1 MSARFEEIDW
11 RPTPMGEI
19 SLRRRRDPASGEDVY
34 EVKLDDEY
42 LMSSLF
48 TAGEVELARLGLAAL
63 PDAPIDVAV
72 GGLGLGYTARTALDD
87 PRVRSL
93 IVVDALAEVID
104 WHRRGLVPLG
114 TGLASDPRCRL
125 VRGDFFAMAAGT
137 AAAGGPVPADGAK
150 AGGPVSADGAKAGGP
165 VPADGAKADGAA
177 AGDPVPADGAV
188 AGDPVSAGDPTPGAV
203 AAPHGLDPETPG
215 RRFHAILLDVDHSP
229 RHVLHPG
236 HAALYRHAG
245 LTALAELLYPGGV
258 FALWSNDPPDEE
270 FGSVLAEVFT
280 ETAAHVV
287 DFDNPLQGGTA
298 ANTVY
303 VARRRES

>member
-11 RPTPMGEI
+11 RTTPMGEI
-19 SLRRRRDPASGEDVY
+19 SLRRRRDPVSGDDIY

-48 TAGEVELARLGLAAL
+48 TEGEVELTRLGLAEL
-63 PDAPIDVAV
+63 PDTPLDVAV

-114 TGLASDPRCRL
+114 EGLASDPRCQL
-125 VRGDFFAMAAGT
+125 VRGDFFAMAAGS
-137 AAAGGPVPADGAK
+137 AAAGGPVPAGDT
-150 AGGPVSADGAKAGGP
+150 ADGS
-165 VPADGAKADGAA
+165 GAA
-177 AGDPVPADGAV
+177 P
-188 AGDPVSAGDPTPGAV
+188 S
-203 AAPHGLDPETPG
+203 GLDPETPG

-236 HAALYRHAG
+236 HAALYRPAG
-245 LTALAELLYPGGV
+245 LTALAELLHPGGV
-258 FALWSNDPPDEE
+258 FALWSNDPPDDE
-270 FGSVLAEVFT
+270 FGAVLAEVFE

-287 DFDNPLQGGTA
+287 DFANPLQGGTA
-298 ANTVY
+298 TNTVY
-303 VARRRES
+303 VARRGES

>member
-19 SLRRRRDPASGEDVY
+19 SLRRRRDPLSGDDVY
-34 EVKLDDEY
+34 EVKLGDEY

-48 TAGEVELARLGLAAL
+48 TTGEVELTRIGLAEL
-63 PDAPIDVAV
+63 PEAPLDVVV

-93 IVVDALAEVID
+93 IVVDTLAEVID

-114 TGLASDPRCRL
+114 AGLASDPRCRL
-125 VRGDFFAMAAGT
+125 VRGDFFAMTTGE
-137 AAAGGPVPADGAK
+137 PR
-150 AGGPVSADGAKAGGP
+150 
-165 VPADGAKADGAA
+165 
-177 AGDPVPADGAV
+177 
-188 AGDPVSAGDPTPGAV
+188 
-203 AAPHGLDPETPG
+203 GLDPDTPG

-229 RHVLHPG
+229 RHVLHPD
-236 HAALYRHAG
+236 HAVLYTRTG
-245 LTALAELLYPGGV
+245 LTALAELLQPGGV
-258 FALWSNDPPDEE
+258 FALWSNDPPDQE

-280 ETAAHVV
+280 DTAAHVV

-303 VARRRES
+303 VARRRDG

>member
-19 SLRRRRDPASGEDVY
+19 SLRRRRDPVSGEDVY
-34 EVKLDDEY
+34 EVKLGDEY

-48 TAGEVELARLGLAAL
+48 TAGEVALARLGLAEL
-63 PDAPIDVAV
+63 PDGPLDVAV

-114 TGLASDPRCRL
+114 AGLASDPRCRL
-125 VRGDFFAMAAGT
+125 VRGDFFAMAAGS

-150 AGGPVSADGAKAGGP
+150 AGNPVSVDGAK
-165 VPADGAKADGAA
+165 V
-177 AGDPVPADGAV
+177 
-188 AGDPVSAGDPTPGAV
+188 GDPVSAWGTARSAG
-203 AAPHGLDPETPG
+203 AAPRGLDPETPG

-236 HAALYRHAG
+236 HAALYRPAG
-245 LTALAELLYPGGV
+245 LTALAELLHPGGV

-303 VARRRES
+303 VARRHDG